1 MTPVLI
7 LPWPPSVNR
16 MYRVFRGRSII
27 SREGRDY
34 RERVVAM
41 VKAQEAPL
49 IACRCAVDVLA
60 YPPDRRRRDLDNVC
74 KALLDGLVHGGA
86 LADDSLIDLLSIR
99 RMGRKEGG
107 EVWVRITE
115 LVTDEREFPTVED
128 ER

>member
-1 MTPVLI
+1 MTEMLV
-7 LPWPPSVNR
+7 LPWPPSVNA
-16 MYRVFRGRSII
+16 MYRVFRNRSIL
-27 SREGRDY
+27 SKAGRDF
-34 RERVVAM
+34 RNAAVAAI
-41 VKAQEAPL
+41 KAQGADL
-49 IACRCAVDVLA
+49 VACRCAVDILL
-60 YPPDRRRRDLDNVC
+60 YPPCRRRRDVDNYGKGVLD
-74 KALLDGLVHGGA
+74 ALVHGGA